1 MAGSSNFQQFNP
13 NATNQLTDAEYTSD
27 ATRSS
32 GAANPSV
39 FPSETANKLFYQ
51 LSTFIYA
58 MAQMLANKGYVLSD
72 ANAATLSA
80 VLANMMTAADMA
92 PYAPKAS
99 PALSGTPTTPTPA
112 QSSADQ
118 TIPNTFW
125 TSTYFAA
132 INWVTANFAPL
143 TSPPLTGTPTAPTPP
158 GTDSGNRLATT
169 AFVKGLNYQPNLGFT
184 PVQQGGGAGQGANK
198 VYLGWDGTAGAPRI
212 QVDALDLGTVA
223 MKSQFGAS
231 LSGIGYQR
239 LPSGLL
245 IQWGYV
251 GGGSLTPGTAVA
263 VSFPVAFQSAPWS
276 IALAPDCTLNGQT
289 TAWFS
294 AVGRSST
301 GFSMY
306 QAPGTD
312 FGSKGNHTWI
322 AIGQ

>member
-99 PALSGTPTTPTPA
+99 PALTGAPTTPTPA
-112 QSSADQ
+112 QSSADG

-125 TSTYFAA
+125 VQSIFAPSA
-132 INWVTANFAPL
+132 WVSANYAPL

-158 GTDSGNRLATT
+158 GSDSSNRLATT
-169 AFVKGLNYQPNLGFT
+169 AFVKGLDYAAHSEFAASLGGSGYQKLPGGLILQWGNGIGGSGDFDGNGHKISSWTFPVTFPNAVCSCVFT
-184 PVQQGGGAGQGANK
+184 PGNGGAQLA
-198 VYLGWDGTAGAPRI
+198 
-212 QVDALDLGTVA
+212 GTV
-223 MKSQFGAS
+223 SVITGPSS
-231 LSGIGYQR
+231 LSAQPFSVSLNGTTSIG
-239 LPSGLL
+239 G
-245 IQWGYV
+245 
-251 GGGSLTPGTAVA
+251 
-263 VSFPVAFQSAPWS
+263 PVA
-276 IALAPDCTLNGQT
+276 L
-289 TAWFS
+289 
-294 AVGRSST
+294 
-301 GFSMY
+301 
-306 QAPGTD
+306 
-312 FGSKGNHTWI
+312 FGI
-322 AIGQ
+322 AIGF